1 MSAPLVCVGDVW
13 VLPMR
18 TVGTRGQGGK
28 SPPFRQG
35 YKQNVDLLKAL
46 NCPIPQIFRPSYG
59 PSHDSVLFLEN
70 YCGALLIIYLPWW
83 FPINYQVAN
92 SRIARHRRGTPWA
105 RAANFVKIP
114 LLIVNV
120 TNLELN
126 GFNASM
132 WVSWSPTDPKKLQCI
147 DQCIQTHQICVN
159 KHRWDINIKFDVSLH
174 FWPIWPT
181 VRHSKFRT
189 HFRSEVLCNLKFNM
203 ITEFTDNDQVWH
215 MITSW
220 DHHRVIYADFLQWHC
235 FDFRVLDHIFLKL

>member
-92 SRIARHRRGTPWA
+92 SRIARHRRG
-105 RAANFVKIP
+105 IP
-114 LLIVNV
+114 NSELTLDQKCSAIWNSIWSLNLL
-120 TNLELN
+120 T
-126 GFNASM
+126 
-132 WVSWSPTDPKKLQCI
+132 T
-147 DQCIQTHQICVN
+147 
-159 KHRWDINIKFDVSLH
+159 IKFGTWLH
-174 FWPIWPT
+174 HEIIIESYMLTFCSDI
-181 VRHSKFRT
+181 
-189 HFRSEVLCNLKFNM
+189 VLIL
-203 ITEFTDNDQVWH
+203 EF
-215 MITSW
+215 
-220 DHHRVIYADFLQWHC
+220 
-235 FDFRVLDHIFLKL
+235 